1 MEIQHL
7 SHQQID
13 KHRWDQV
20 VLHTPGG
27 TIYGQSWYLD
37 AVCPDWEALI
47 TSDYTRVMPLTA
59 RQKYGFSYLYQ
70 PLLSQQLGVYSL
82 KRLKPE
88 EADEFLG
95 AIPARFKLIEITLNE
110 QTQPTEQFIVEK
122 HTTCRLNLN
131 YPYTLLQEKYS
142 ENTRRNLIKASKEG
156 LRFRTNINIQELT
169 ELLGKD
175 KSAGAKV
182 LLVRKNQV
190 ALHRL
195 ATSML
200 NRKAGM
206 ICGVKNRH
214 GELLAAA
221 LMGQDKSFHYY
232 LAPAMNEEARESRAM
247 FYLIDR
253 YIHLHAGLP
262 LTLDFEGSDIESV
275 ARFYRGYGA
284 VPGTY
289 TSLRI
294 NRLPWPLKQLANKR
308 VK

>member
-1 MEIQHL
+1 M
-7 SHQQID
+7 
-13 KHRWDQV
+13 
-20 VLHTPGG
+20 
-27 TIYGQSWYLD
+27 
-37 AVCPDWEALI
+37 
-47 TSDYTRVMPLTA
+47 
-59 RQKYGFSYLYQ
+59 
-70 PLLSQQLGVYSL
+70 
-82 KRLKPE
+82 
-88 EADEFLG
+88 
-95 AIPARFKLIEITLNE
+95 
-110 QTQPTEQFIVEK
+110 
-122 HTTCRLNLN
+122 
-131 YPYTLLQEKYS
+131 
-142 ENTRRNLIKASKEG
+142 
-156 LRFRTNINIQELT
+156 
-169 ELLGKD
+169 
-175 KSAGAKV
+175 
-182 LLVRKNQV
+182 VRKNQV